1 MTTLLGRKGRGRPHD
16 PRSHDPVQAAVYLL
30 TGMLLG
36 LLVLAWGMAYR
47 GTLAGGW
54 SRALLTQTG
63 QFGYL
68 LLAASCVLGTLIGTR
83 LLPGVLGAALKTGW
97 HGVLSGFALTLL
109 GVHGLFSLVGPGA
122 LRLPEA
128 LVPGFASS
136 GLAPSG
142 LARYDTLALALGTLS
157 LYLAAAVYVTWAL
170 RGRLGHR
177 LARALHLLAYPAF
190 VLGTLHAVWLGHAGT
205 SEVLGSAAV
214 GAALALRAV
223 VQVTAHRPAQTG

>member
-1 MTTLLGRKGRGRPHD
+1 MTTLLGKSGRGKPY
-16 PRSHDPVQAAVYLL
+16 DPVQAAVYLL
-30 TGMLLG
+30 TGVLLG

-68 LLAASCVLGTLIGTR
+68 LLAASCVLGSLIGTR
-83 LLPGVLGAALKTGW
+83 LLPRVFSSALKTGW

-109 GVHGLFSLVGPGA
+109 GIHGLFSLVGPGA
-122 LRLPEA
+122 LRLPGA
-128 LVPGFASS
+128 LVP
-136 GLAPSG
+136 G

-170 RGRLGHR
+170 YRLRGRGRLGYR
-177 LARALHLLAYPAF
+177 AARALHLLAYPAF
-190 VLGTLHAVWLGHAGT
+190 VLGTLHAVWLGQAGLT
-205 SEVLGSAAV
+205 EVLGSAAV

-223 VQVTAHRPAQTG
+223 LQVTGHPPAQSLPVQKP

>member
-1 MTTLLGRKGRGRPHD
+1 MTTLLGKSGRGKPY
-16 PRSHDPVQAAVYLL
+16 DPVQAAVYLL
-30 TGMLLG
+30 TGLLLG

-68 LLAASCVLGTLIGTR
+68 LLAASCVLGSLIGTR
-83 LLPGVLGAALKTGW
+83 LLPRVLSSALKTGW
-97 HGVLSGFALTLL
+97 HGLLSGFALTLL
-109 GVHGLFSLVGPGA
+109 GIHGLFSLVGPGA

-128 LVPGFASS
+128 LVP
-136 GLAPSG
+136 G

-157 LYLAAAVYVTWAL
+157 LYLAAAVYVSWAL
-170 RGRLGHR
+170 RNRIGYRA
-177 LARALHLLAYPAF
+177 ARVLHLLAYLAF
-190 VLGTLHAVWLGHAGT
+190 VLGTLHAVWLGHAGLT
-205 SEVLGSAAV
+205 EVLGSAAV

-223 VQVTAHRPAQTG
+223 VQVIGHRPAQSV

>member
-1 MTTLLGRKGRGRPHD
+1 MTTLLGKKGQA
-16 PRSHDPVQAAVYLL
+16 RSYDPVQAAVYLL
-30 TGMLLG
+30 TGLLLG

-63 QFGYL
+63 QFGFL
-68 LLAASCVLGTLIGTR
+68 LLAASCVLGSLIGTWF
-83 LLPGVLGAALKTGW
+83 LPGVLSASLKTGW
-97 HGVLSGFALTLL
+97 HGVLSGFALTML

-128 LVPGFASS
+128 LVPGR
-136 GLAPSG
+136 AP
-142 LARYDTLALALGTLS
+142 YDTLALALGTLS

-170 RGRLGHR
+170 RQRVGYRT
-177 LARALHLLAYPAF
+177 ARVLHLLAYPAF
-190 VLGTLHAVWLGHAGT
+190 VLGTLHAVWLGHAGLT
-205 SEVLGSAAV
+205 EVLGSAVV

-223 VQVTAHRPAQTG
+223 VQVSGHRPVQSG